1 MKQRN
6 KRRGQILKKIFTYI
20 WLILLLI
27 ILQGCG
33 KAEIS
38 VKHVKIE
45 LGGTVSENILDYISV
60 EGRKPEKVVSDAEL
74 DTSKIDPMAVGEYQA
89 VIRYEGREIAVPVI
103 VEDTTPPTIRA
114 VDTVFVEGDQVEVYD
129 VAKAD
134 DLSGVESLIQL
145 NEDDQNVGIIIDA
158 DNPVILEAVDP
169 YGNKTVKEIWPNV
182 IKDDGNLPRGRR
194 FIDFFCFPYFEDNF
208 VSEDVYNDIKEAYSN
223 MEWSSEF
230 ERGNVDSYDFYKE
243 IFRELVDN
251 KRTYYN
257 PRTGEKLFLKDY
269 LGTEDYSDFPELKFY
284 FFDMDQDGYPELCL
298 KDMRFLLIFKY
309 DSEQDM
315 FLLWTDYMENSYFS
329 LMGSRTVLY
338 DRYGTNETFYKL
350 DEYGRI
356 IYSVNFKERSYG
368 KEGEE
373 TRTAYFVLLP
383 EYEEEDKQI
392 EITDE
397 MKQYGYIY
405 SYTGTYHFRV
415 TEEQYNELTEEFY
428 RAKQLAEKE
437 IEKVT
442 YTYEE
447 LFGE

>member
-1 MKQRN
+1 M
-6 KRRGQILKKIFTYI
+6 LY
-20 WLILLLI
+20 
-27 ILQGCG
+27 GCG
-33 KAEIS
+33 ELDIS
-38 VKHVKIE
+38 IKNVKIE

-60 EGRKPEKVVSDAEL
+60 EGREQDKVVSDAEL

-114 VDTVFVEGDQVEVYD
+114 ADTTFVEGDQVRVDE

-134 DLSGVESLIQL
+134 DLSGVESLKQVKE
-145 NEDDQNVGIIIDA
+145 EDQKTSAIIIDA
-158 DNPVILEAVDP
+158 DKPIIVEAVDS
-169 YGNKTVKEIWPNV
+169 YGNKTVKEICPNV

-194 FIDFFCFPYFEDNF
+194 FISFFCFPYFEDNF
-208 VSEDVYNDIKEAYSN
+208 VNEDVYTDIKEAYSD

-230 ERGNVDSYDFYKE
+230 ERGNVGSYDSYKE
-243 IFRELVDN
+243 IFRGLVDN
-251 KRTYYN
+251 KRNYYN
-257 PRTGEKLFLKDY
+257 PRTGKNLFLKDY

-309 DSEQDM
+309 DSEQDRV
-315 FLLWTDYMENSYFS
+315 LLWTNYMENSYFS

-338 DRYGTNETFYKL
+338 DRFETSQTFYKL

-356 IYSVNFKERSYG
+356 IYSVSFEERSYG
-368 KEGEE
+368 KEEEEE
-373 TRTAYFVLLP
+373 TQIAYFVLLP

-397 MKQYGYIY
+397 MKQYGYVDAD
-405 SYTGTYHFRV
+405 TGTYYFRV

-428 RAKQLAEKE
+428 QAKQLAEQE

-442 YTYEE
+442 YTYDE

>member
-1 MKQRN
+1 M
-6 KRRGQILKKIFTYI
+6 LY
-20 WLILLLI
+20 
-27 ILQGCG
+27 GCG
-33 KAEIS
+33 ELDIS
-38 VKHVKIE
+38 IKDVKIE
-45 LGGTVSENILDYISV
+45 LGESVSTNILDYISV
-60 EGRKPEKVVSDAEL
+60 EGREQDKVVSDAEL

-114 VDTVFVEGDQVEVYD
+114 ADTTFVEGDQVRV
-129 VAKAD
+129 
-134 DLSGVESLIQL
+134 DL
-145 NEDDQNVGIIIDA
+145 
-158 DNPVILEAVDP
+158 

-194 FIDFFCFPYFEDNF
+194 FISFFCFPYFEDNF
-208 VSEDVYNDIKEAYSN
+208 VNEDVYTDIKEAYSD

-230 ERGNVDSYDFYKE
+230 ERGNVGSYDSYKE
-243 IFRELVDN
+243 IFRGLVDN
-251 KRTYYN
+251 KRNYYN
-257 PRTGEKLFLKDY
+257 PRTGKNLFLKDY

-309 DSEQDM
+309 DSEQDRV
-315 FLLWTDYMENSYFS
+315 LLWTNYMENSYFS

-338 DRYGTNETFYKL
+338 DRFETSQTFYKL

-356 IYSVNFKERSYG
+356 IYSVSFEERSYG
-368 KEGEE
+368 KEEEEE
-373 TRTAYFVLLP
+373 TQIAYFVLLP

-397 MKQYGYIY
+397 MKQYGYVDAD
-405 SYTGTYHFRV
+405 TGTYYFRV

-428 RAKQLAEKE
+428 QAKQLAEQE

-442 YTYEE
+442 YTYDE

>member
-1 MKQRN
+1 MK
-6 KRRGQILKKIFTYI
+6 KMVIFLEI
-20 WLILLLI
+20 I
-27 ILQGCG
+27 ILSIMLYGCG
-33 KAEIS
+33 ELDIS
-38 VKHVKIE
+38 IKDVKIE
-45 LGGTVSENILDYISV
+45 LGESVSTNILDYISV
-60 EGRKPEKVVSDAEL
+60 EGREQDKVVSDAEL

-114 VDTVFVEGDQVEVYD
+114 ADTTFVEGDQVRV
-129 VAKAD
+129 
-134 DLSGVESLIQL
+134 DL
-145 NEDDQNVGIIIDA
+145 
-158 DNPVILEAVDP
+158 

-194 FIDFFCFPYFEDNF
+194 FISFFCFPYFEDNF
-208 VSEDVYNDIKEAYSN
+208 VNEDVYTDIKEAYSD

-230 ERGNVDSYDFYKE
+230 ERGNVGSYDSYKE
-243 IFRELVDN
+243 IFRGLVDN
-251 KRTYYN
+251 KRNYYN
-257 PRTGEKLFLKDY
+257 PRTGKNLFLKDY

-309 DSEQDM
+309 DSEQDRV
-315 FLLWTDYMENSYFS
+315 LLWTNYMENSYFS

-338 DRYGTNETFYKL
+338 DRFETSQTFYKL

-356 IYSVNFKERSYG
+356 IYSVSFEERSYG
-368 KEGEE
+368 KEEEEE
-373 TRTAYFVLLP
+373 TQIAYFVLLP

-397 MKQYGYIY
+397 MKQYGYVDAD
-405 SYTGTYHFRV
+405 TGTYYFRV

-428 RAKQLAEKE
+428 QAKQLAEQE

-442 YTYEE
+442 YTYDE

>member
-1 MKQRN
+1 MK
-6 KRRGQILKKIFTYI
+6 KKVTYI
-20 WLILLLI
+20 WFILVLI

-114 VDTVFVEGDQVEVYD
+114 TDTVFVEGDQMDVDD

-134 DLSGVESLIQL
+134 DLSGVESLKQL
-145 NEDDQNVGIIIDA
+145 KEDDQNVGIIIDA
-158 DNPVILEAVDP
+158 DNPIILEAVDP

-182 IKDDGNLPRGRR
+182 IKDDGNLPRGRYVNS
-194 FIDFFCFPYFEDNF
+194 FFWFPYFEEDP
-208 VSEDVYNDIKEAYSN
+208 VSEDVYTDIKEAYSD

-230 ERGNVDSYDFYKE
+230 ERGNVGSYDSYKE
-243 IFRELVDN
+243 IFRGLVDN

-257 PRTGEKLFLKDY
+257 PRTGENLFLKDY
-269 LGTEDYSDFPELKFY
+269 LGTEDYSDFPHLKFY

-315 FLLWTDYMENSYFS
+315 FLLWTNYMENSYFS

-338 DRYGTNETFYKL
+338 DRFETSQTFYKL

-356 IYSVNFKERSYG
+356 IYSVNFEERWYG
-368 KEGEE
+368 EEGEEE
-373 TRTAYFVLLP
+373 TRTAYFVSLP
-383 EYEEEDKQI
+383 EYEEEDRQI

-397 MKQYGYIY
+397 MKQYGYVY
-405 SYTGTYHFRV
+405 YYTGTYYFRV

-428 RAKQLAEKE
+428 QAKQLAERE